1 VRVYLDNCCF
11 NRPFDNQRQT
21 RVRLEAEAKLCI
33 QEYIREGTLEL
44 AWSYILDFE
53 NTANPFEER
62 RTTISRWRQ
71 YATIDVEETAL
82 ILQEA
87 KALVELGLKAKDALH
102 IACVIAG
109 EYTYFLTTDDDIL
122 RRGQDVRGIAFLDP
136 TAFVRE
142 MNLGAPTPNYAYAA
156 SVPWWRP

>member
-1 VRVYLDNCCF
+1 MRVYLDNCCF
-11 NRPFDNQRQT
+11 NRPFDDQRQM

-33 QEYIREGTLEL
+33 QEYIRAGTLEL

-62 RTTISRWRQ
+62 RTTISRWRP
-71 YATIDVEETAL
+71 YATIDVEETAT

-87 KALVELGLKAKDALH
+87 KALVELRLKAKDALH
-102 IACVIAG
+102 IACAMAG
-109 EYTYFLTTDDDIL
+109 ECTYFLTTDDDIL
-122 RRGQDVRGIAFLDP
+122 RRGKDVRGITVLDP

-142 MNLGAPTPNYAYAA
+142 MNL
-156 SVPWWRP
+156 